1 MADPEVV
8 ATLALA
14 LVPGIGSQ
22 RLRLLLGAFGS
33 AEAVLQASHA
43 RLVALHGIS
52 KAAATA
58 IRAAAPADGERVLGQ
73 LDGLGF
79 GRARALLPADPDYPA

>member
-8 ATLALA
+8 ATVALA

-33 AEAVLQASHA
+33 AEAVFQASHG
-43 RLVALHGIS
+43 RLVALPGIS

-58 IRAAAPADGERVLGQ
+58 IASSANSMA
-73 LDGLGF
+73 
-79 GRARALLPADPDYPA
+79 